1 MAVGGPILWFLALG
15 LIGVVVI
22 TPWWAIVEVRRQRR
36 ELQALRDRLQA
47 LESHAARSGATLSV
61 VPTAAIGTPPIAP
74 LPTPIPLAVAPTPP
88 PSPPP
93 PPPAAALAP
102 IPAPATHRGFD
113 TSHAEQVIGSVWL
126 QNVGAV
132 LLLLGVF
139 FLILWGY
146 TTGRL
151 GAGVLVAAGAALGL
165 ALAWRGDRM
174 ARSLPLL
181 GHALIGVGLG
191 TIYLSLYLGH
201 FTLHALPTPMA
212 FVSLALVAIGAVAVG
227 LHYRVQTIAALGVF
241 GAFVPQLMAAWIP
254 LQGFS
259 MSAPGLLGYLAAA
272 NAAVFLL
279 AARAGWSGLDLTA
292 LILSAVTW
300 TAQHGQT
307 SWGWG
312 VETGLTAL
320 FVALGVSPL
329 PRLVRSGVRVRGVDL
344 AVIALAPLAL
354 VGASWPML
362 AALDARSSAVF
373 LAVLAI
379 LYLLAALW
387 VDVRRPERDLWRP
400 LTGAA
405 IAFATAA
412 LERALGPEHTPMVWC
427 AEGTILL
434 WLGLG
439 PRGAWL
445 RFCGTAVTAL
455 GALWILA
462 WMFVPGAW
470 SLDEIPVLY
479 AVGIRDLVGLASVLA
494 GAGLLARG
502 RAHLH
507 HEERQLPELWAGLGN
522 LMLMVWTG
530 REALHLG
537 VALAGDGGRWAL
549 PLAAGRLRTLQLQA
563 TLASAAWLVQSLV
576 LIVLGRRAGGGFLRG
591 AGHAI
596 TGIASFVLML
606 GLMPDGWNDTQLPI
620 LHPVGIIALAA
631 IALIATV
638 AVVLA
643 RARAR
648 LAVHERRA
656 PEGWGMVASLVL
668 MAWIALEAT
677 HLAHSISRGAE
688 PVTHVQILSASFTSA
703 GWLTEALF
711 LLAIG
716 WIRGSAFLRWVG
728 LGLAGLTVLKFL
740 IVDLQT
746 VDVFWRFLTAIVA
759 GAALLGISYEY
770 QRRAREARGAK

>member
-1 MAVGGPILWFLALG
+1 MWFLALV
-15 LIGVVVI
+15 LIGVVVV

-36 ELQALRDRLQA
+36 ELRALRDRLET
-47 LESHAARSGATLSV
+47 LETRAARSGETLSV
-61 VPTAAIGTPPIAP
+61 VPPPAIEPLAAAP
-74 LPTPIPLAVAPTPP
+74 LPTPIPLAAA

-93 PPPAAALAP
+93 PAPPAAPAP
-102 IPAPATHRGFD
+102 IAAPAPHRGFD
-113 TSHAEQVIGSVWL
+113 SSRAEEMIGSVWL

-151 GAGVLVAAGAALGL
+151 GPGVLVAAGAALGL
-165 ALAWRGDRM
+165 SLAWRGDRM
-174 ARSLPLL
+174 ARTLPLL

-201 FTLHALPTPMA
+201 FTLHALPAPTA
-212 FVSLALVAIGAVAVG
+212 FVSLALVAMGSVAVG
-227 LHYRVQTIAALGVF
+227 LHYRVQTIAALGVL
-241 GAFVPQLMAAWIP
+241 GAFVPQLMAAMIP

-259 MSAPGLLGYLAAA
+259 MSAPGLLGYLAAVD
-272 NAAVFLL
+272 AAVFLL

-300 TAQHGQT
+300 TAQRGQT
-307 SWGWG
+307 TWGWG
-312 VETGLTAL
+312 PETGLTAL

-329 PRLVRSGVRVRGVDL
+329 PRLVHRDVPVRGLDL

-362 AALDARSSAVF
+362 AAVEARWSAVF
-373 LAVLAI
+373 LAALAI

-387 VDVRRPERDLWRP
+387 VDMRRPERDLWRP

-412 LERALGPEHTPMVWC
+412 FERALGPEHTPMVWC
-427 AEGTILL
+427 AEGTILV

-470 SLDEIPVLY
+470 SQDQLPVLY
-479 AVGIRDLVGLASVLA
+479 QVGIRDLAGLASVLA

-502 RAHLH
+502 RAHLNA
-507 HEERQLPELWAGLGN
+507 EERHLPELWTGLGN

-537 VALAGDGGRWAL
+537 LALAGESGRWAASG
-549 PLAAGRLRTLQLQA
+549 PAGRLRTLQLQA
-563 TLASAAWLVQSLV
+563 TLMSLGWLVQSLV
-576 LIVLGRRAGGGFLRG
+576 LIVLGRRSGGGFLRG
-591 AGHAI
+591 SGHVI
-596 TGIASFVLML
+596 TGIAAFVLML
-606 GLMPDGWNDTQLPI
+606 GLMPDGWSSDQLPI
-620 LHPVGIIALAA
+620 VHPVGIIALAA

-643 RARAR
+643 RTRAR
-648 LAVHERRA
+648 LAVNERWT
-656 PEGWGMVASLVL
+656 PEGWGMAASLVL
-668 MAWIALEAT
+668 MAWIALEAN
-677 HLAHSISRGAE
+677 HLARSIHGTPVFIAGRGAE
-688 PVTHVQILSASFTSA
+688 SRDSLMHVRVLSASFTSA
-703 GWLTEALF
+703 GWLIEALI

-740 IVDLQT
+740 MVDLQT
-746 VDVFWRFLTAIVA
+746 VDVFWRFLTAIVV
-759 GAALLGISYEY
+759 GAALLGISYAY